1 MENRILV
8 VADDLLGKEGEA
20 AVKFSELLLCEYPA
34 RPIQFTLLPP
44 VACPLDTLLSR
55 VSQDIIGKQAGRI
68 VLGLGLWDLRRRGD
82 APAVFASYQA
92 LVREL
97 ISKTLAVVYLVTI
110 PPAAFPGD
118 VAVVNDL
125 NRRIA
130 TLADGDRVHVLDFAS
145 HLDEFSRLQSARGK
159 FARNLYNEKH
169 EATSIG
175 QMLLGL
181 FLQKHLFQPMKEI
194 L

>member
-44 VACPLDTLLSR
+44 VSCSLEVLLSR

-68 VLGLGLWDLRRRGD
+68 ILGLGLWELRRLGE
-82 APAVFASYQA
+82 AAAVFALYHA

-97 ISKTLAVVYLVTI
+97 ISKTLAVIYLVTI
-110 PPAAFPGD
+110 PPAAFSGEA
-118 VAVVNDL
+118 AVVNEL

-130 TLADGDRVHVLDFAS
+130 FLADGDRIHVLDFAS
-145 HLDEFSRLQSARGK
+145 HLEDFSRLQSARGK

-181 FLQKHLFQPMKEI
+181 FLQKRLYQPTKEI